1 MEKAI
6 VLEELKPSE
15 IVDVCMDE
23 HRILKVSFNYPIL
36 NADLDYKIACYLK
49 KQKEKFEKEK
59 GKCLGA
65 YVDITKYHL
74 LDSVSLFGIT
84 LPSPRVR
91 KLHGDMHK
99 DSPQFKR
106 VAIRKKD
113 TSRLAEVC
121 VKMATIYHGK
131 DVRLFSD
138 PEKAV
143 NWLVEG
149 IKLLPKAEKER

>member
-6 VLEELKPSE
+6 NLEALKPSE
-15 IVDVCMDE
+15 IVNVHMDE
-23 HRILKVSFNYPIL
+23 NRILQVSFNYPIL
-36 NADLDYKIACYLK
+36 DSDVDYKVACYLK
-49 KQKEKFEKEK
+49 KQKEKFEKER

-84 LPSPRVR
+84 LPSPKVR

-99 DSPQFKR
+99 ASPQFKR
-106 VAIRKKD
+106 VAIRRKD

-121 VKMATIYHGK
+121 VKMATIYHHK
-131 DVRLFSD
+131 EVKLFSD
-138 PEKAV
+138 HQKAIS
-143 NWLVEG
+143 WLVEG
-149 IKLLPKAEKER
+149 IKLLPKTKA